1 MVQTTA
7 DRIEISPNCSLTTRG
22 AWLFFGSLCL
32 TSFALA
38 GFVAAQGFWPV
49 LPFAGLE
56 MALLGW
62 ALKTSMDRRHHRQ
75 TITVTPETVEILEQ
89 LPERRGTVVFPRH
102 WAQVRIRAGH
112 SPLHPSRLT
121 IESHGRRCEVG
132 SFLNEQERTG
142 LAKRLRCLIGRIDES
157 PPLPDAPVHGPANFP
172 ANNR

>member
-1 MVQTTA
+1 MVTTTA

-22 AWLFFGSLCL
+22 AWVFFASLCV
-32 TSFALA
+32 TSFSLA
-38 GFVAAQGFWPV
+38 GFVALQGFWPV

-56 MALLGW
+56 MALVGW
-62 ALKTSMDRRHHRQ
+62 ALRTSMQRRHHRQ
-75 TITVTPETVEILEQ
+75 TIVVTDDSVEIEEH
-89 LPERRGTVVFPRH
+89 LPERQGRVVFPRH

-142 LAKRLRCLIGRIDES
+142 LAKRLRRLIGRVDES
-157 PPLPDAPVHGPANFP
+157 PPLPFADPTPDP
-172 ANNR
+172 TQS

>member
-1 MVQTTA
+1 MVQSTA

-22 AWLFFGSLCL
+22 AWLFFGALCT
-32 TSFALA
+32 TSFTLA
-38 GFVAAQGFWPV
+38 GFVAAQGYWPV

-62 ALKTSMDRRHHRQ
+62 ALRASMERRHHRQ
-75 TITVTPETVEILEQ
+75 TITVTPDSVEIDEQ
-89 LPERRGTVVFPRH
+89 LPDRNGRIVFPRH

-112 SPLHPSRLT
+112 SPMHPSRLT

-142 LAKRLRCLIGRIDES
+142 LAKRLRRLIGRIDES
-157 PPLPDAPVHGPANFP
+157 PPLPHADPSRNTPANP
-172 ANNR
+172 L